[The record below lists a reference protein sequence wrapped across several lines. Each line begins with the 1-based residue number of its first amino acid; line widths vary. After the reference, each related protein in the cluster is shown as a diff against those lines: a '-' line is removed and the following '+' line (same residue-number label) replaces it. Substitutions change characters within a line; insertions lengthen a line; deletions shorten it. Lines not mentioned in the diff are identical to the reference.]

1 MYRAVDI
8 KMSNIFEDIK
18 TICKPLEVFGISTF
32 ANARVNHLGQFST
45 INNHP
50 EYARH
55 YIQEGFYDADISADS
70 AKLEMGDYLMWDL
83 VDCNGKTREMLNAAF
98 DFGYKHIF
106 TIIKNRNEHTDYY
119 HFGTHLTNPAIN
131 HWYLNNID
139 KLELFV
145 DYFDE
150 KITSTGLSS
159 AHSEVYPVLKR
170 DCQIAASCSEISK
183 PSQEFIE
190 HLVLGQ
196 FSHRQR
202 ECMHLIV
209 QGLSA
214 KKIAK
219 VLEISHRTVEDYIQV
234 LKQKLHAK
242 NKSELIAKILY
253 IQKLI

>member
-1 MYRAVDI
+1 
-8 KMSNIFEDIK
+8 MSTIFEAIK
-18 TICKPLEVFGISTF
+18 TICKPLEGFGISTF
-32 ANARVNHLGQFST
+32 ANARVNHLRQFST
-45 INNHP
+45 INNNP

-55 YIQEGFYDADISADS
+55 YIQEGFYHADISADS
-70 AKLEMGDYLMWDL
+70 AKLDLGDYLMWDL

-106 TIIKNRNEHTDYY
+106 TIIKNRKEHTDYY

-139 KLELFV
+139 KLELFIN
-145 DYFDE
+145 YFDE
-150 KITSTGLSS
+150 KMISTGLNL
-159 AHSEVYPVLKR
+159 AHTEVYPVLIR
-170 DCQIAASCSEISK
+170 DCQIATSCLEVSK
-183 PSQEFIE
+183 PSQEFVE
-190 HLVLGQ
+190 HMVPSH
-196 FSHRQR
+196 FSPRQK
-202 ECMHLIV
+202 ECMPLII

-214 KKIAK
+214 KEIAK

-242 NKSELIAKILY
+242 NKSDLIAKILH